1 MFMKKLTVAAAL
13 VLVAATASASNFRG
27 ADQVY
32 IPIAGHVAG
41 ATGTFITDVY
51 ISNLSSDPVTVSV
64 IFQERRPDLPP
75 DGVVGREFPNAIT
88 LRPFE
93 RKQYLDF
100 FVSALNINTLIVGQL
115 IFNGCRTGQNCGPET
130 QDVNGISPH
139 FRPISVESRTYQV
152 LPHRP
157 GETTGQL
164 LSGYPWYSFVSE
176 RQSNV
181 DLDEV
186 FITGITFT
194 GTPGQVGT
202 YRTNLGFVNASQ
214 YSSTTIVARLYRE
227 TLDQPVGVEARVG
240 LAPLGNVSAGL
251 NDWFPNVP
259 LGSNYFV
266 IVSQTETQPFGN
278 VPLGCEDGCPAFI
291 AYGSVLDNAS
301 GDATTLEPQYLIP
314 LDGDAI
320 DEIFPLQSG
329 KRSVRRSV
337 RSR

>member
-1 MFMKKLTVAAAL
+1 MKKLTVAAAM
-13 VLVAATASASNFRG
+13 VLIAATASASNFRG

-75 DGVVGREFPNAIT
+75 DGVVGREFPNVIS

-93 RKQYLDF
+93 RKEYLDF
-100 FVSALNINTLIVGQL
+100 FVSALNINTAIVGQL

-130 QDVNGISPH
+130 QNPETGVSPH
-139 FRPISVESRTYQV
+139 FRPISVQSRTYQV
-152 LPHRP
+152 LPNRP

-164 LSGYPWYSFVSE
+164 LTGYPWYSFVSQ

-186 FITGITFT
+186 FITGITYT
-194 GTPGQVGT
+194 GEPGELGT
-202 YRTNLGFVNASQ
+202 YRANLGFVNASQ

-227 TLDQPVGVEARVG
+227 TLDTFIGEARVR
-240 LAPLGNVSAGL
+240 LAPLGNVSGGLAGF
-251 NDWFPNVP
+251 FPGVP
-259 LGSNYFV
+259 EGSNYFV
-266 IVSQTETQPFGN
+266 IVSQTETTPFGT
-278 VPLGCEDGCPAFI
+278 PPAGCEDGCPAFI
-291 AYGSVLDNAS
+291 TYGSVLDNVS
-301 GDATTLEPQYLIP
+301 GDATTLEPQYLIE
-314 LDGDAI
+314 LDDAAI
-320 DEIFPLQSG
+320 DEIYPPQAG
-329 KRSVRRSV
+329 KRSMRRAVRTR
-337 RSR
+337 

>member
-32 IPIAGHVAG
+32 VPIAGHVAG

-51 ISNLSSDPVTVSV
+51 ISNLSADPVTVSV

-75 DGVVGREFPNAIT
+75 DGTVGREFPNAIS

-100 FVSALNINTLIVGQL
+100 FVSALNINTAIVGQL
-115 IFNGCRTGQNCGPET
+115 IFNGCRTGQDCGPAT
-130 QDVNGISPH
+130 QNPQTGVSPH

-152 LPHRP
+152 LPTRP

-164 LSGYPWYSFVSE
+164 LTGYPWYSFVSQ

-181 DLDEV
+181 GLHEV
-186 FITGITFT
+186 FITGITVT
-194 GTPGQVGT
+194 GGPGQLNT
-202 YRTNLGFVNASQ
+202 YRTNVGFVNASQ
-214 YSSTTIVARLYRE
+214 YSSTVLVARLYRE
-227 TLDQPVGVEARVG
+227 TLDNLVETARVG
-240 LAPLGNVSAGL
+240 LAPLGNVSGGL
-251 NDWFPNVP
+251 NQFFPSAP
-259 LGSNYFV
+259 QGSNYFM
-266 IVSQTETQPFGN
+266 IVSQTETAPFGN
-278 VPLGCEDGCPAFI
+278 VPVGCEDGCPAFI
-291 AYGSVLDNAS
+291 VYGSVLDNVS
-301 GDATTLEPQYLIP
+301 GDATTLEPQYLRELTP
-314 LDGDAI
+314 EAI
-320 DEIFPLQSG
+320 DEIYPPQAG
-329 KRSVRRSV
+329 KRSIRRSV

>member
-1 MFMKKLTVAAAL
+1 MKKLTVAAAM
-13 VLVAATASASNFRG
+13 VLIAATASASNFRG

-32 IPIAGHVAG
+32 VPIAGHVQG
-41 ATGTFITDVY
+41 ATGTFVTDVY
-51 ISNLSSDPVTVSV
+51 ISNLSSDPVSVSV

-75 DGVVGREFPNAIT
+75 DGTVGREFANAIT

-100 FVSALNINTLIVGQL
+100 FVSALNINTAVVGQL
-115 IFNGCRTGQNCGPET
+115 IFNGCRQNQNCGPET
-130 QDVNGISPH
+130 QDINGVSPH
-139 FRPISVESRTYQV
+139 FRPISVETRTYQV
-152 LPHRP
+152 LPSRP

-164 LSGYPWYSFVSE
+164 LSGYPWYSFVSQ

-194 GTPGQVGT
+194 GGPGQLGT

-214 YSSTTIVARLYRE
+214 YSSTTIVARLYKE
-227 TLDQPVGVEARVG
+227 TLDTFVQEARIR
-240 LAPLGNVSAGL
+240 LSPLGNVSGGL
-251 NDWFPNVP
+251 DGWFPGVAQ
-259 LGSNYFV
+259 GSNYFV
-266 IVSQTETQPFGN
+266 IVSQTETTPFGT
-278 VPLGCEDGCPAFI
+278 PPAGCEDGCPAFI
-291 AYGSVLDNAS
+291 TYGSVLDNVS
-301 GDATTLEPQYLIP
+301 GDATTLEAQYLRE
-314 LDGDAI
+314 LDSDAI

>member
-1 MFMKKLTVAAAL
+1 

-32 IPIAGHVAG
+32 VPIAGHVQG

-51 ISNLSSDPVTVSV
+51 ITNLSSDSVTVSV
-64 IFQERRPDLPP
+64 IFAPRRPDLPAGTTP
-75 DGVVGREFPNAIT
+75 GQEFPNAIT

-100 FVSALNINTLIVGQL
+100 FVSALNINTAVVGQL
-115 IFNGCRTGQNCGPET
+115 IFNGCRTSQNCGPET

-164 LSGYPWYSFVSE
+164 ISGYPWYSFVSQ

-194 GTPGQVGT
+194 GTPGQVNS

-214 YSSTTIVARLYRE
+214 YSATTIVARLYKE
-227 TLDQPVGVEARVG
+227 TLDTFVAEARVR
-240 LAPLGNVSAGL
+240 LDPLGNVSGGL
-251 NDWFPNVP
+251 DGFFPGVAQ
-259 LGSNYFV
+259 GSNYFV
-266 IVSQTETQPFGN
+266 IVSQTETTPFGT
-278 VPLGCEDGCPAFI
+278 PPTGCEDGCPAFLT
-291 AYGSVLDNAS
+291 YGSTLDNAS
-301 GDATTLEPQYLIP
+301 GDATTLEPQYLRE
-314 LDGDAI
+314 LDSDAI